1 MRIAVASANEK
12 KRAEIEDILGDL
24 DVELVSMTDL
34 GVASPV
40 EDGETFEDNALIK
53 ARATARATGLP
64 AIADDSGLEVD
75 ALGGAPGVR
84 SARYA
89 GEDATD
95 ADNNAK
101 LLAEL
106 ARHRDEPWTARFVCA
121 AALVI
126 PDGDERVVRGHME
139 GYLIEEPRGSRGFGY
154 DPLFVSAGELRTN
167 AELPPEVKHARSHR
181 GAALRA
187 LRPHVTQLARG

>member
-1 MRIAVASANEK
+1 MRVGLATANEK
-12 KRAEIEDILGDL
+12 KRAEIEAILAGF
-24 DVELVSMTDL
+24 DVELVPMTEL
-34 GVASPV
+34 GVDSPV
-40 EDGETFEDNALIK
+40 EDGETFEANALIK
-53 ARATARATGLP
+53 ARAVAYATGLP

-95 ADNNAK
+95 EDNNAK

-106 ARHRDEPWTARFVCA
+106 AQHPEETWTARFVCA
-121 AALVI
+121 VALVT

-139 GYLIEEPRGSRGFGY
+139 GRIIDEPRGANGFGY
-154 DPLFVSAGELRTN
+154 DPLFVSAGERRTN
-167 AELPPEVKHARSHR
+167 AELPSEVKNAHSHR

-187 LRPHVTQLARG
+187 LRPHVAELLRR